1 NTKKHQKLFFSK
13 ILGTP
18 ALWSARPTALPGPR
32 RDTVRLP
39 DNGLDKEAVDIRI
52 MERQPCQFV
61 RLKESL

>member
-1 NTKKHQKLFFSK
+1 VGVGEQRW
-13 ILGTP
+13 GGRAP
-18 ALWSARPTALPGPR
+18 RAPPPTALPGPNP
-32 RDTVRLP
+32 DTVRLP

>member
-1 NTKKHQKLFFSK
+1 MCDPYDSGAGVPVN
-13 ILGTP
+13 
-18 ALWSARPTALPGPR
+18 ARPTALPGPR

>member
-1 NTKKHQKLFFSK
+1 GPIIEQEVERVGH
-13 ILGTP
+13 GVTP
-18 ALWSARPTALPGPR
+18 DELPLLCPGPR
-32 RDTVRLP
+32 RDAVRLP

>member
-1 NTKKHQKLFFSK
+1 VAGLAVTE
-13 ILGTP
+13 
-18 ALWSARPTALPGPR
+18 ATALFQVRAPAPLLCPGPR
-32 RDTVRLP
+32 RDAVRLP